1 MWGKSTIHS
10 QMVGILMNRNISEL
24 VYDITLGNRRLGITI
39 QRLYLDLNVNVTYV
53 TAGSKF
59 GLIPR
64 YVLPTL
70 PQTYDRR
77 LLMFRMRHMKYS
89 REQRSRT
96 WTGIQRR
103 MEDLQLKVRYRLR
116 T

>member
-1 MWGKSTIHS
+1 
-10 QMVGILMNRNISEL
+10 MNRNISEL